1 MTLRR
6 IALLGIILGAAPSLH
21 GQVASDRARL
31 SVGVGLGFIGGSD
44 LWSLPNQPIIDGGGL
59 HDSVTVGR
67 QITSQ
72 LGLGLEGT
80 YFPNDHWGWA
90 GEVQF
95 LGLHYEDSCRMQTA
109 RSQEA
114 QSICTNLQG
123 RGHDGTAVAL
133 NVGGIFRPFPQ
144 AATSPYLRAN
154 AGLSISLNSSI
165 RMIGTWVDSAQ
176 QEEDYYVLG
185 DPSPREVT
193 PTISLGAGFTAFVGR
208 GSQIRLEARD
218 NIVYLEHPL
227 APQPFS
233 DPTASPPQGL
243 RPTHLFSL
251 ALSYEI
257 VLEKRRG
264 RRY

>member
-1 MTLRR
+1 MRLRR
-6 IALLGIILGAAPSLH
+6 ITLVGLILAATPALH
-21 GQVASDRARL
+21 GQAVSDRARL

-44 LWSLPNQPIIDGGGL
+44 LWSLANQPIIDQGGL
-59 HDSVTVGR
+59 YDSVTVGR
-67 QITSQ
+67 RITSQ
-72 LGLGLEGT
+72 LGVGFEGS

-95 LGLHYEDSCRMQTA
+95 LGLHYEDSCRMQTS
-109 RSQEA
+109 RSAEA
-114 QSICTNLQG
+114 QLICANLQG

-144 AATSPYLRAN
+144 TAMSPYLRAN
-154 AGLSISLNSSI
+154 AGLSISLNSSV

-176 QEEDYYVLG
+176 EEEDYYVFG

-193 PTISLGAGFTAFVGR
+193 PTISVGAGFTAFVGR

-227 APQPFS
+227 APQLFS

-243 RPTHLFSL
+243 RATHLFSL

-257 VLEKRRG
+257 VLEKKRG